1 MINRMTFL
9 NRIPYG
15 ILIGLT
21 ILMALAPFSAEPHLL
36 EKLKMLMDGSLTKPI
51 DIFDLF
57 WHLLPAILLLLKFLY
72 GKKQVGPS

>member
-1 MINRMTFL
+1 MAML
-9 NRIPYG
+9 SRIPYG
-15 ILIGLT
+15 VLIGLT

-36 EKLKMLMDGSLTKPI
+36 EKLKMLLDGSLIKPI

-72 GKKQVGPS
+72 RKRQVGPA